1 MNRIEENIPNTL
13 APTSASST
21 SVDLSSS
28 SSSSSAASPIYE
40 SKIDSKTIII
50 ILLIFFLALTLIGST
65 LMNILGNIAK
75 STSAI
80 VISVSER
87 ILDALGYSAGTALNA
102 SSDVAADVLKT
113 GVDLTDG
120 AIQDVGNLLIGNENP
135 AVKTEPEKKL
145 EQNVQ
150 NKNSHP
156 SPSEPSPD
164 TSENPI
170 QKPITSD
177 KTNWCLI
184 GEYQNKRG
192 CIEISDTDKCIS
204 GQVFPSQKMCLNPTW
219 TP

>member
-1 MNRIEENIPNTL
+1 MNRIEETIPNTF
-13 APTSASST
+13 APKSASVST
-21 SVDLSSS
+21 SSPESVLA
-28 SSSSSAASPIYE
+28 SSSASSPIYE
-40 SKIDSKTIII
+40 SKMDSKTIII
-50 ILLIFFLALTLIGST
+50 ILLIFFLALTLIGTT

-80 VISVSER
+80 VISFSER

-102 SSDVAADVLKT
+102 SSNVAADVLKT

-120 AIQDVGNLLIGNENP
+120 AVHNIGNLLIGEDNSKPSLE
-135 AVKTEPEKKL
+135 KTVQEKKP
-145 EQNVQ
+145 ETSES
-150 NKNSHP
+150 KE
-156 SPSEPSPD
+156 SPKEPTPD

-177 KTNWCLI
+177 KSNWCLV

-192 CIEISDTDKCIS
+192 CIEIADSDKCMS